1 MNTVTYSKD
10 PKYHDRTKYIDVR
23 FHYIQDIV
31 AQKEVVLK
39 LILTS
44 RMMANPLTKVTTR
57 DIIWTYVR
65 SLGFFKL

>member
-1 MNTVTYSKD
+1 MTTVTYSKD

-31 AQKEVVLK
+31 AQKEIVLRH
-39 LILTS
+39 ILTG
-44 RMMANPLTKVTTR
+44 RMMANPLTKVTAR